1 MKLVNYLKQFKNIAW
16 YPSAN
21 KDTLSLVCLS
31 YKSLYECGVDKASVP
46 DCFIFTDYETYADQA
61 SNRKFFLDLDEDI
74 DEANFAYQDQEYKAT
89 AFNIRELDK
98 LNVSFDPHLV
108 AFDHDYYYGRVFIMD
123 VLVEHPIIGKS
134 IAKVIYVISEN
145 TAFAFDF
152 LIKNHIEVKYVIHSR
167 YGQGFGGGISNGGFL
182 ANILKDLNTKYFV
195 SDMDYGY
202 DYDVADEYLTGFQRH
217 TLPILRKIVNFN
229 YRYKWCGHSD
239 TVLYEIITYQKI
251 EGDNNDLR
259 RYIIYQENEHY

>member
-31 YKSLYECGVDKASVP
+31 YKSLYEQGINKSEAP

-61 SNRKFFLDLDEDI
+61 DNRKFFLDLEEGN
-74 DEANFAYQDQEYKAT
+74 DEANFTYLDQDYQAT

-98 LNVSFDPHLV
+98 LNVSFDQHLV
-108 AFDHDYYYGRVFIMD
+108 AFDRDQYYGRVFIMD
-123 VLVEHPIIGKS
+123 VLIERPNIGKS

-152 LIKNHIEVKYVIHSR
+152 LLKNHIEVKYVIHSR

-182 ANILKDLNTKYFV
+182 CNILKELNTKYFI
-195 SDMDYGY
+195 SDMDHGY
-202 DYDVADEYLTGFQRH
+202 DHDVADEYLTGFQRH
-217 TLPILRKIVNFN
+217 NLPILRKMVDFF
-229 YRYKWCGHSD
+229 YKYKWYGHSN
-239 TVLYEIITYQKI
+239 TILYEIIGYQKVD
-251 EGDNNDLR
+251 DNNDLR
-259 RYIIYQENEHY
+259 RYVIYKEVNC